1 MRTNKLKVF
10 SYPYLADF
18 SSDYESSS
26 FTINVT
32 PSANGKKLGFQ
43 IQYQISNATILEQ
56 ISSGKLRIVAR
67 LACSAMGF
75 VEIAR
80 FDAGNA
86 YVTMTANPL
95 EVDGDVDI
103 VAYLISNVDVSFSNP
118 DLSKEWINQPS
129 FVLKGNVIGESNV
142 RTVTVHHPGD
152 GSKASIFRW
161 VPNLTAQ
168 PGDPFIMDLSGNR
181 IVFKVAKEQMTQFQH
196 LQAKSEP
203 LIITS
208 FLVPAFSEILANM
221 SETTSD
227 SDVEGGIS
235 AFNSANGAKG
245 WYKRILAK
253 YENVFG
259 SEPNNGDKDPVF
271 AAQKLLGNPVPDM
284 LNYGIK
290 AEKRGSEDE

>member
-1 MRTNKLKVF
+1 VRMNKLKVF

-26 FTINVT
+26 FTIDVT
-32 PSANGKKLGFQ
+32 PSANGKKIGFR
-43 IQYQISNATILEQ
+43 IQYQIFNDAISEQ

-67 LACSAMGF
+67 LACSTMGY
-75 VEIAR
+75 VETAR

-86 YVTMTANPL
+86 YVTVLADPL

-118 DLSKEWINQPS
+118 DLSKEWIDQPS
-129 FVLKGNVIGESNV
+129 FVQRGNVIGESNV

-196 LQAKSEP
+196 LQAKTEP

-208 FLVPAFSEILANM
+208 FLVPAFSEILADM
-221 SETTSD
+221 AETTPD
-227 SDVEGGIS
+227 GDTEGGAS

-245 WYKRILAK
+245 WYKRIIAK
-253 YENVFG
+253 YESVF
-259 SEPNNGDKDPVF
+259 SEEPYDGDKDPVF

-284 LNYGIK
+284 LSYGIK